1 MPVATRSQSLRRDR
15 GEDDARPDITSKKPV
30 RRNHTTGA
38 RGAQSR
44 LTRTI
49 WEARLEN
56 FKVDPVFLSGQTF
69 ARTVDPFTKIKK
81 LLDDEVKVERE
92 LIATSQ
98 TWRHMIYPL
107 DQQNYLAIKS
117 LLSPAEDVTRC
128 TMAVRNHIAT
138 LLSKGQSNAWSCDLR
153 AVQALVHRDYD
164 GDPARLLRP
173 VDQLSGDSCLA
184 FQATPHLP
192 LAGSWPSILYQNLDF
207 NSHEPEEG
215 FLMNRL
221 LVTVYKA
228 IHRRATDV
236 SPSQKFPVTAASII
250 YIATLV
256 SFWISAREKYTK
268 LNGRD
273 VVLATPSTRG
283 LVQGLVT
290 MVGELDAQGL
300 RMLNRAQAILD
311 RLKAAHVT

>member
-49 WEARLEN
+49 WEARLE
-56 FKVDPVFLSGQTF
+56 KYSSRLTPVFLSGQTF

-98 TWRHMIYPL
+98 TWRHMIYPSHRL

-164 GDPARLLRP
+164 GDPAQP
-173 VDQLSGDSCLA
+173 
-184 FQATPHLP
+184 F
-192 LAGSWPSILYQNLDF
+192 
-207 NSHEPEEG
+207 
-215 FLMNRL
+215 
-221 LVTVYKA
+221 
-228 IHRRATDV
+228 
-236 SPSQKFPVTAASII
+236 AA
-250 YIATLV
+250 
-256 SFWISAREKYTK
+256 R
-268 LNGRD
+268 
-273 VVLATPSTRG
+273 
-283 LVQGLVT
+283 
-290 MVGELDAQGL
+290 
-300 RMLNRAQAILD
+300 
-311 RLKAAHVT
+311 

>member
-15 GEDDARPDITSKKPV
+15 GEDDARPDITIKKPV
-30 RRNHTTGA
+30 RRIILLVPEGRNPVLRA
-38 RGAQSR
+38 RSGKLGLRTSR
-44 LTRTI
+44 LTPCSSQVKH
-49 WEARLEN
+49 L
-56 FKVDPVFLSGQTF
+56 Q
-69 ARTVDPFTKIKK
+69 RTVDPFTKIKK

-98 TWRHMIYPL
+98 TWRHMIYPN
-107 DQQNYLAIKS
+107 QIPT
-117 LLSPAEDVTRC
+117 LSREDVTRC

-173 VDQLSGDSCLA
+173 VDQLSGDSWL
-184 FQATPHLP
+184 TPHLP

-250 YIATLV
+250 YIATLRLKHTLTV
-256 SFWISAREKYTK
+256 TLFRLLSEFLQRHRQEAWYKA
-268 LNGRD
+268 LLDGGR
-273 VVLATPSTRG
+273 
-283 LVQGLVT
+283 
-290 MVGELDAQGL
+290 GL
-300 RMLNRAQAILD
+300 RMLNRGPGILD